1 MHELREA
8 TRAHVVTGPQG
19 AASWRRRLLVSQLQ
33 VLSCWLCA
41 PSGLRSRNLRLLACR
56 RPAGSRLGVRCAGR
70 IRRLAGGGSVSVSLR
85 RGRVLG
91 ADVLRI
97 GAAGAMLAEHR
108 RLAVGGEGKRSA
120 VTRGDY
126 PRRR

>member
-41 PSGLRSRNLRLLACR
+41 PPGLRSRI
-56 RPAGSRLGVRCAGR
+56 VRCWR
-70 IRRLAGGGSVSVSLR
+70 VSVA
-85 RGRVLG
+85 LG
-91 ADVLRI
+91 AAS
-97 GAAGAMLAEHR
+97 GAVRWSHQ
-108 RLAVGGEGKRSA
+108 AVGWWWFGQCEPAPGA
-120 VTRGDY
+120 RGVGGCSEDWGC
-126 PRRR
+126 

>member
-8 TRAHVVTGPQG
+8 TRAHVVTGPQE

-41 PSGLRSRNLRLLACR
+41 PPGLRSP
-56 RPAGSRLGVRCAGR
+56 RPAAVGVSPCCWVPPRVRCAGR
-70 IRRLAGGGSVSVSLR
+70 SRRLAGGGSVSVSLR

-97 GAAGAMLAEHR
+97 GAAGAMLAERR